1 MTIQH
6 VMLDLETM
14 GNGPN
19 AAITAI
25 GAVKF
30 DPDKGEI
37 VETFYFKVNL
47 ESSVKC
53 GGVIDASTIIWWL
66 GQNEEAR
73 AEMQKEGEH
82 INLSLDRF
90 RMWLGDNGQTRIWG
104 NGAAFDNVIL
114 ASAYKNSGLTVP
126 WKFIG
131 DRCYR
136 TVKTMFKQTLKA
148 EQPTIKHHAL
158 ADAEAQAKHLMLI
171 AKTHGLILT

>member
-1 MTIQH
+1 MTTQH
-6 VMLDLETM
+6 IMLDLETM
-14 GNGPN
+14 GTGPN

-47 ESSVKC
+47 ESSVKQ
-53 GGVIDASTIIWWL
+53 GGVIDASTVIWWL

-73 AEMQKEGEH
+73 AEMQKKGGH
-82 INLSLDRF
+82 ILDGLYEF
-90 RMWLGDNGQTRIWG
+90 KGQIGADARIWG

-114 ASAYKNSGLTVP
+114 RSAYERAQIIAP
-126 WKFIG
+126 WDFRN

-136 TVKTMFKQTLKA
+136 TVKAMFKQT
-148 EQPTIKHHAL
+148 PTVEKPTVAHHAL

>member
-1 MTIQH
+1 MTIKH

-37 VETFYFKVNL
+37 VDTFYLKVNL

-53 GGVIDASTIIWWL
+53 GGVIDTSTIVWWL

-73 AEMQKEGEH
+73 AEMQKKGEH

-114 ASAYKNSGLTVP
+114 TSAYKNSGLTVP
-126 WKFIG
+126 WDFWN

-136 TVKTMFKQTLKA
+136 TVKAMFKQT
-148 EQPTIKHHAL
+148 PTVEKPTVAHNAL

>member
-1 MTIQH
+1 MTSKHI
-6 VMLDLETM
+6 MLDLETM
-14 GNGPN
+14 GTGPN

-30 DPDKGEI
+30 DPDKSEI
-37 VETFYFKVNL
+37 VDTFYFKVNL
-47 ESSVKC
+47 ESSVRH
-53 GGVIDASTIIWWL
+53 GGVIDASTVIWWL

-73 AEMQKEGEH
+73 AEMQKEGRHLIDGLYE
-82 INLSLDRF
+82 LK
-90 RMWLGDNGQTRIWG
+90 GQIGSDARIWG

-114 ASAYKNSGLTVP
+114 RSAYERAQIIAP
-126 WKFIG
+126 WDFWN

-136 TVKTMFKQTLKA
+136 TVKAMFKQT
-148 EQPTIKHHAL
+148 PTVEKPTVAHNAL

>member
-6 VMLDLETM
+6 IMLDLETM
-14 GNGPN
+14 GAGPN

-37 VETFYFKVNL
+37 VDTFYFKVNL
-47 ESSVKC
+47 ESSVKQ
-53 GGVIDASTIIWWL
+53 GGVIDASTVSWWL
-66 GQNEEAR
+66 DQNEEAR
-73 AEMQKEGEH
+73 AEMQKKGKH
-82 INLSLDRF
+82 ILDGLYEF
-90 RMWLGDNGQTRIWG
+90 KGQIGSDARIWG

-114 ASAYKNSGLTVP
+114 RSAYERAQIIAP
-126 WKFIG
+126 WDFWN

-136 TVKTMFKQTLKA
+136 TVKTMFKQTPMVEK
-148 EQPTIKHHAL
+148 PTVAHHAL